1 MDYSI
6 LPDPKRIQTA
16 LEAVRAR
23 GIAAEL
29 VDTKEAALERLR
41 AIIPPGAD
49 VMTGASITLIQIGF
63 DELLASGLH
72 PWHNRKAEITA
83 ENDPA
88 RRSALRKQAVLS
100 DYFLGSVHAIAE
112 TGELVVASATGS
124 QLASYA
130 FTSSHVIW
138 VAGAQKIVPTLE
150 DAVRRVQEYVLP
162 LEDRHMKSVNGP
174 QSGSFIGKLMIFD
187 KEAPYLHRSVTLLQ
201 VKEVLG
207 F

>member
-6 LPDPKRIQTA
+6 LPDQKRIRTA
-16 LEAVRAR
+16 LDAVSAR

-29 VDTKEAALERLR
+29 VETKEAALERLL
-41 AIIPPGAD
+41 ALIPPGSD
-49 VMTGASITLIQIGF
+49 VMTGASLTLTQIGL
-63 DELLASGLH
+63 DELLISGKQ
-72 PWHNRKAEITA
+72 PWHNRKADITA

-88 RRSALRKQAVLS
+88 RRSVLRKQSVLS

-130 FTSSHVIW
+130 FASSHVIW
-138 VAGAQKIVPTLE
+138 IAGAQKIAPTLE
-150 DAVRRVQEYVLP
+150 DAVRRVREYVLP
-162 LEDRHMKSVNGP
+162 LEDRRMKSAIGP
-174 QSGSFIGKLMIFD
+174 QIGSFIGKLMIFE
-187 KEAPYLHRSVTLLQ
+187 KEAPYLRRSVTLLL
-201 VKEVLG
+201 VNEVLG